1 MVDTSTER
9 HQHYAFERTLIPVQT
24 TPQDTN
30 PATPSNKKKSKSKA
44 KPWIIG
50 GSCAVALTA
59 AYFGAAAVISSQ
71 VPANASVAGVTIGS
85 MSKDE
90 AQAELAKVATPLAEK
105 PVALKVNGKDYELDP
120 AKAGL
125 SLNVADTVEDLTSYE
140 VNPVKLYERLTNDY
154 NVTPDLDVDED
165 KLKTQ
170 VEALA
175 KKANAEA
182 SEGNIEF
189 ADGQAK
195 LTKPVDGV
203 ALNTDDAVEKISDE
217 WSIDGSAIELPAEV
231 KKPQIAEKDLQTF
244 YDDQV
249 KALLKDD
256 VTLDSGDKKATVSAS
271 DIASA
276 ASYAPKDG
284 KPAIVLDDKKLYKS
298 ATKGTDLSSTAKD
311 AKITLKD
318 GKPSI
323 TESANGISLETD
335 GLGAK
340 VLAATTAANRTAT
353 VKMTETEPDFTTADA
368 KELGIKEPIVDFST
382 PYPASDKVR
391 TKNLKA
397 GSARVTGVI
406 VKPGEQFSLLD
417 ALGPITEANGY
428 FTSGVVENGFSSEA
442 VGGGLSQISTQ
453 MYNVGFLAGY
463 DDITHKPHS
472 RWFDRYPAGREA
484 TLWEG
489 QVDMIWKNNTKYG
502 VMVQAWVDDD
512 AVHTRLWSTK
522 YWKVTQKT
530 SDKYNKTNPETKY
543 NSAEKC
549 VSESGGQKGFTID
562 VTRYRESID
571 GSDKLPAD
579 KKTWTYSPWNKIIC
593 GEKP

>member
-1 MVDTSTER
+1 
-9 HQHYAFERTLIPVQT
+9 VQT

-417 ALGPITEANGY
+417 TLGPITEANGY